1 MVKLGLL
8 KLVRYESWICSLGYD
23 REHVVQAKQ
32 HELLRELHRRGAAI
46 GAFTVPLTYDLVVLV
61 LNSIRTSDYVK
72 LVEDLTPISP
82 VPLEAMVGQGDNYP
96 KALGNAVELEAF
108 AHPELN
114 EPTAAAHVD
123 LNGYYDLVERE
134 GAHRAYEVVVGLAE
148 RLRRLALGLGGLA
161 TYVGG
166 DNVLAFLPLETVDN
180 FTAQALAEGDVKV
193 GVGIAPTPRR
203 AVALSTEALMIIRR
217 GGAKHRSLKLVLEQR
232 DRRESSTP
240 A

>member
-1 MVKLGLL
+1 LVKLGLL

-96 KALGNAVELEAF
+96 KALGNAV
-108 AHPELN
+108 PS
-114 EPTAAAHVD
+114 PT
-123 LNGYYDLVERE
+123 LSSMSQQQPPTWTLT
-134 GAHRAYEVVVGLAE
+134 
-148 RLRRLALGLGGLA
+148 A
-161 TYVGG
+161 TTTWSRGR
-166 DNVLAFLPLETVDN
+166 VLT
-180 FTAQALAEGDVKV
+180 
-193 GVGIAPTPRR
+193 APT
-203 AVALSTEALMIIRR
+203 
-217 GGAKHRSLKLVLEQR
+217 RS
-232 DRRESSTP
+232 S
-240 A
+240 